1 MLSDLMMS
9 DLVADRI
16 ERALARIEA
25 AAAKRAYAAA
35 QLERRHARLRGRIE
49 TAIADLDELIAR
61 ENEAEPEAG
70 ADADADAA
78 LGAD

>member
-1 MLSDLMMS
+1 MP

-35 QLERRHARLRGRIE
+35 QLERRHAQLRGRIE
-49 TAIADLDELIAR
+49 TAIADLDDLIAR
-61 ENEAEPEAG
+61 EIDGESG
-70 ADADADAA
+70 ADADGVEA
-78 LGAD
+78 G